1 MYQGAL
7 GALCV
12 LVRIERPGLVCR
24 KVGIGNAV
32 AGLELTVGIAIIGD
46 AFGNSILNSITGPKF
61 AVTSEKD
68 VFAARAGIESVNLNI
83 VAITGARSRFH
94 IPASLFASSFLPS
107 KHKSLKIQRP

>member
-32 AGLELTVGIAIIGD
+32 AGLERTVGIAIIGD

-68 VFAARAGIESVNLNI
+68 VFAARVGIESVKLNI
-83 VAITGARSRFH
+83 VAITSARSRFH
-94 IPASLFASSFLPS
+94 IPTSLFCIIFSPFN
-107 KHKSLKIQRP
+107 I